1 MKKEDE
7 IELWN
12 KVKNKPLNEV
22 IEWERIA
29 QRLGM
34 PMKRLYY
41 ILEKWNDKGILN
53 CGISERTSWIEDKE
67 KFKYE

>member
-22 IEWERIA
+22 IEWEEIA

-34 PMKRLYY
+34 PIKRLGY
-41 ILEKWNDKGILN
+41 ILEKWSDKGILN
-53 CGISERTSWIEDKE
+53 YGVSLRTAWIEDKE